1 MKTYPFFK
9 MGRKKKTPTN
19 NPSIEKDKILKEN
32 QKQPKEIFKCN
43 HCYKE
48 FKQLSRKNKHQVQ
61 QLCLPEKART
71 YCQVCEITFETVQ
84 DLKNHLIT
92 KQHLEAVLGEELEEV
107 IITHKKYDNDPYLSK
122 EEVKTITT
130 LDEGNDFTVNFKDN
144 STSKLST
151 YNNLFETRFKPT
163 NIIDIQKQ
171 IDKEDE
177 EAKFDYQKVLMTQLE
192 GVPLPTFRQER
203 ILKYLAHFQNQGE
216 KVMIEKFRTILP
228 KFEYDDVDYLNTHIR
243 ESSLI
248 STQAKQIYGNYMNK
262 VVKLFTI
269 SYNKGITEYHGK
281 DIIQFVGM
289 MMK

>member
-1 MKTYPFFK
+1 
-9 MGRKKKTPTN
+9 MGRKKKSPTDKPPKE
-19 NPSIEKDKILKEN
+19 NPSKDK
-32 QKQPKEIFKCN
+32 PSKEIFKCS
-43 HCYKE
+43 HCHKE

-71 YCQVCEITFETVQ
+71 YCQVCNITFDTIH

-92 KQHLEAVLGEELEEV
+92 KQHLETVLGEELEEV
-107 IITHKKYDNDPYLSK
+107 VITHKKYDNDPYLSK
-122 EEVKTITT
+122 ADVKTITT
-130 LDEGNDFTVNFKDN
+130 LDEGNEFTVNFKDN
-144 STSKLST
+144 TTSKLST
-151 YNNLFETRFKPT
+151 NNTFETQFKPT
-163 NIIDIQKQ
+163 NIIDIQQ
-171 IDKEDE
+171 RIDKEDE

-203 ILKYLAHFQNQGE
+203 VLKYLAHFQSQGE

-228 KFEYDDVDYLNTHIR
+228 KFEYEDVDYLNTHIR
-243 ESSLI
+243 ESPLI

>member
-1 MKTYPFFK
+1 
-9 MGRKKKTPTN
+9 MGRKKKSPTDK
-19 NPSIEKDKILKEN
+19 PPKEKDKP
-32 QKQPKEIFKCN
+32 PKEIFKCI
-43 HCYKE
+43 HCHKE

-71 YCQVCEITFETVQ
+71 YCQVCDITFETVQ
-84 DLKNHLIT
+84 ELKRHLIT

-107 IITHKKYDNDPYLSK
+107 VITHKKYDNDPYLSK
-122 EEVKTITT
+122 EEIKTITT
-130 LDEGNDFTVNFKDN
+130 LDEGNEITVNYNDN
-144 STSKLST
+144 TSSRIST
-151 YNNLFETRFKPT
+151 NNLFETSIKPT
-163 NIIDIQKQ
+163 NIIDIQNQ

-192 GVPLPTFRQER
+192 GVPLPTDRQEK
-203 ILKYLAHFQNQGE
+203 ILKYLAYFQSQGE

-228 KFEYDDVDYLNTHIR
+228 KFEYEDVDYLNTHIR
-243 ESSLI
+243 ESPLI
-248 STQAKQIYGNYMNK
+248 TMDAKQIYVNYMNK

-281 DIIQFVGM
+281 DVIQFVGM